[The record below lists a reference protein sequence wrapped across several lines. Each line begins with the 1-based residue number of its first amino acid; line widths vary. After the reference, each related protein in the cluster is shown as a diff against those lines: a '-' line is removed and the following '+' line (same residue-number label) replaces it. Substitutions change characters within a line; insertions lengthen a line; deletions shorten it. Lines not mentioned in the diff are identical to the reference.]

1 MKQFLG
7 SEVGNWGHLMSE
19 QGSTPSADDV
29 LATGDKELSLWSDD
43 PSTLDLL
50 AFSAIAST
58 VAEAVLDE
66 SLDPVALGLSG
77 EWGSGKTTVLRLIA
91 EELEAWASGESKILV
106 VATEPWRYD
115 PALGVKETL
124 ITEILGALRDE
135 LEINKSGKA
144 KALER
149 LGRLAQR
156 VDWARAIRLAAR
168 ASITL
173 QLPNFEDVLNLVRP
187 QGEGEDKGP
196 PGLEG
201 FRDEFAA
208 LMAAPELAH
217 LRRVVV
223 LVDDLDRCLPETVV
237 ETLEGIRLF
246 VAVPKMSFVI
256 AADENRVADAIRTR
270 FRETERPAEAGGSP
284 EEPAKLYLHKI
295 VQTTVPLPS
304 LSRFD
309 TEAYLVLLQLMAQLG
324 TEELSPY
331 VDRCGEL
338 RRASGSL
345 DDLAGAGAKDVG
357 PELLFAARLTPI
369 LYEKLRGNPRRIKRF
384 LNDLHVRQAI
394 AARRGIRLDSEV
406 VAKLMVL
413 EVLLEQDF
421 KRVLGWLAQNELRE
435 RMSALESAAGRI
447 EASPQLS
454 SDDSEEPE
462 TTDSEN
468 NGEVSADSG
477 ATFGDELIRWAKL
490 SPSLSGMDLG
500 PYLHLA
506 AAFSGEALLDTELPV
521 RLRDLAA
528 NLLSSV
534 RAEQKSVRDADLQG
548 LDPKDAAAMV
558 HHLGRAARDRP
569 TQQRAAILGLLRVT
583 RIHAATITE
592 AAKLLSAIP
601 ASDVEPASVLTFNES
616 DRATFRDV
624 LEGWHQSASPGPTK
638 NALASALKSESPG

>member
-1 MKQFLG
+1 MGQWQDHCSPAHRGGARSAGERRIEDLG
-7 SEVGNWGHLMSE
+7 GCH
-19 QGSTPSADDV
+19 
-29 LATGDKELSLWSDD
+29 
-43 PSTLDLL
+43 
-50 AFSAIAST
+50 
-58 VAEAVLDE
+58 
-66 SLDPVALGLSG
+66 
-77 EWGSGKTTVLRLIA
+77 
-91 EELEAWASGESKILV
+91 
-106 VATEPWRYD
+106 EPWRYD

-135 LEINKSGKA
+135 LETNKSGGA
-144 KALER
+144 KGLER
-149 LGRLAQR
+149 LGRLARR

-173 QLPNFEDVLNLVRP
+173 QLPDIDDVLNLVRP
-187 QGEGEDKGP
+187 QGEGDEKGP
-196 PGLEG
+196 AGLER
-201 FRDEFAA
+201 FREEFAA

-309 TEAYLVLLQLMAQLG
+309 TEAYLVLLQLIAQLG
-324 TEELSPY
+324 TEELRPY
-331 VDRCGEL
+331 LDRCGEL

-447 EASPQLS
+447 EANPQLS
-454 SDDSEEPE
+454 PEESEEPE
-462 TTDSEN
+462 ATDSEN
-468 NGEVSADSG
+468 NGDEMSADSS

-490 SPSLSGMDLG
+490 SPTLSGMDLG

-569 TQQRAAILGLLRVT
+569 TQQRAAILGLLRVA
-583 RIHAATITE
+583 RIHAASVTE
-592 AAKLLSAIP
+592 ASKLLSAIP

-616 DRATFRDV
+616 DRATFKDV
-624 LEGWHQSASPGPTK
+624 LEAWHESASPGPTK
-638 NALASALKSESPG
+638 NALASALKSGGSG

>member
-1 MKQFLG
+1 
-7 SEVGNWGHLMSE
+7 MSE
-19 QGSTPSADDV
+19 QGPPLSASNLHSAPDQK
-29 LATGDKELSLWSDD
+29 LALWSDD

-50 AFSAIAST
+50 SFSAISST
-58 VAEAVLDE
+58 VVDAVLDE

-91 EELEAWASGESKILV
+91 EELAASESGESKVLV
-106 VATEPWRYD
+106 VQTDPWRYD

-124 ITEILGALRDE
+124 ITEILGALKGE
-135 LEINKSGKA
+135 LETDRSGKA
-144 KALER
+144 KALEL

-168 ASITL
+168 ASLTL
-173 QLPNFEDVLNLVRP
+173 QLPKFDDVLNLVRP

-196 PGLEG
+196 LGLEG
-201 FRDEFAA
+201 FREEFAR
-208 LMAAPELAH
+208 LMAAPELGH

-237 ETLEGIRLF
+237 ETLEAIRLF

-309 TEAYLVLLQLMAQLG
+309 TEAYLVLLQLLAQLG
-324 TEELSPY
+324 TAELRPY
-331 VDRCGEL
+331 VDRCREL

-345 DDLAGAGAKDVG
+345 DDLAGAGAEDVG
-357 PELLFAARLTPI
+357 PQLLFAARLTPI

-413 EVLLEQDF
+413 EVLLEEDF

-435 RMSALESAAGRI
+435 RMTALEAAAGRI
-447 EASPQLS
+447 EAAPPTSTEE
-454 SDDSEEPE
+454 SEDEE
-462 TTDSEN
+462 VTDSETI
-468 NGEVSADSG
+468 GEESAADSS
-477 ATFGDELIRWAKL
+477 AAFGDELIRWAKL
-490 SPSLSGMDLG
+490 SPRLSGIDLG

-534 RAEQKSVRDADLQG
+534 RAEQKSVRDEDLQG
-548 LDPKDAAAMV
+548 LDPKDAVAMV
-558 HHLGRAARDRP
+558 RHLGRAARDRP

-583 RIHAATITE
+583 RIHAATGAE
-592 AAKLLSAIP
+592 AAKLLGAIP
-601 ASDVEPASVLTFNES
+601 ASDVEPASILTFNES
-616 DRATFRDV
+616 DRATFQGV
-624 LEGWHQSASPGPTK
+624 LEGWHKSASPGPTK
-638 NALASALKSESPG
+638 NALASALKTGGSG